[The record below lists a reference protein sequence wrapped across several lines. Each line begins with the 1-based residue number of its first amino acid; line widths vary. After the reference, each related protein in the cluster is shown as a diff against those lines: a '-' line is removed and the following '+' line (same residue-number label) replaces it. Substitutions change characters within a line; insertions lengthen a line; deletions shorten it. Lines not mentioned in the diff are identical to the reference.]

1 MDPFQL
7 ETTLKTSCL
16 ACDMKLTLLKLEAR
30 GTNDV
35 HWIDCVTELR
45 EITSLKQMD

>member
-30 GTNDV
+30 GTKDV